1 MSDHDRGFPQS
12 EALPLLCDSW
22 DPSWEELKV
31 GVWPLSA
38 HSSYTRWPMLGIG
51 RDLHR
56 VVKLALLHVASAC
69 RLSFP
74 PAWRPQD
81 IQTSSL
87 ATRGCTGEFSA
98 EEVKSALSFF
108 TQTWYSCG
116 MAAAAFSLHSGSR
129 TQVWIHEEEN
139 EGLPCSRGMAELWK
153 NM

>member
-1 MSDHDRGFPQS
+1 MGS
-12 EALPLLCDSW
+12 E
-22 DPSWEELKV
+22 
-31 GVWPLSA
+31 
-38 HSSYTRWPMLGIG
+38 LGRAEGWSLASERSLIIHAVADAGHRQRPAPG
-51 RDLHR
+51 RQ
-56 VVKLALLHVASAC
+56 LALLHVASAC

>member
-1 MSDHDRGFPQS
+1 MGSELGRTEGWSLASERSLIIHAVADAGHRQRPARGCQ
-12 EALPLLCDSW
+12 
-22 DPSWEELKV
+22 
-31 GVWPLSA
+31 
-38 HSSYTRWPMLGIG
+38 
-51 RDLHR
+51 
-56 VVKLALLHVASAC
+56 LALLHVASAC

-81 IQTSSL
+81 TQTSSL